1 MVEAEVVDT
10 ATETN
15 GYTHS
20 EPIPDKLT
28 TVGEEK
34 KVSTNALNL
43 DVGWSSYAKG
53 QKTDQKWEKLIFKE

>member
-15 GYTHS
+15 GYSHS
-20 EPIPDKLT
+20 EPITDKLT

-34 KVSTNALNL
+34 KVSFLIEICIQGGLSESGRLNYPL
-43 DVGWSSYAKG
+43 
-53 QKTDQKWEKLIFKE
+53 

>member
-15 GYTHS
+15 GFAHP
-20 EPIPDKLT
+20 EPTTEKLN

-34 KVSTNALNL
+34 KVCL
-43 DVGWSSYAKG
+43 SSSLYSK
-53 QKTDQKWEKLIFKE
+53 